1 MIPCGFRRLS
11 AVLTL
16 SVLLVAATGCA
27 QPARPIRPAPDA
39 PPPASAAAVSC
50 PAGEGREN
58 APETPPAGPLGVTV
72 DEAVLMSLQNNR
84 SLVVERLAPAIRETF
99 EDEERSVFDPVGT
112 ASLSV
117 GRERGDGL
125 ASGGAVL
132 QAFEADTTDGIV
144 SLERLFP
151 AGTRVALEA
160 GAQMADDAFD
170 AERLYAARFGLTV
183 TQALLRGY
191 GTAVNRARLHQVR
204 LDTRS
209 STYELRAVTASLV
222 ADVER
227 TYWDY
232 ALARRR
238 IDIVE
243 KSLAV
248 ARQQRD
254 ETETLI
260 AVGRLARAELAAVQA
275 EVAAQTQALIE
286 AQAAKE
292 TLRLRLLRLI
302 NPAGADIWQREV
314 EVVHPAVVTAGRCEE
329 AAAHAALAAR
339 LRPVVNQARLAI
351 QRGDL
356 EVVRTRNGL
365 LPVMDLFV
373 TLGQS
378 GYATSFGRSIERFDG
393 SGYEALAGLRF
404 EYPFANRKAAA
415 AHRRAGLERDR
426 AHRAL
431 ENLLQLVAVDVRSAH
446 IEVGRARDQI
456 DASAAT
462 RRFDEE
468 KLRIETEKL
477 RVGKSTSFLVAQAQ
491 RDLLASRIAEVQAL
505 TAYLKSLVD
514 LYLQDGSLLARR
526 GIDAPGAEPVPEIG
540 AARP

>member
-1 MIPCGFRRLS
+1 
-11 AVLTL
+11 
-16 SVLLVAATGCA
+16 
-27 QPARPIRPAPDA
+27 
-39 PPPASAAAVSC
+39 
-50 PAGEGREN
+50 
-58 APETPPAGPLGVTV
+58 
-72 DEAVLMSLQNNR
+72 MSLESNR
-84 SLVVERLAPAIRETF
+84 SLVVERLAPEIRQTF
-99 EDEERSVFDPVGT
+99 EDEARSVFDPVGT

-117 GRERGDGL
+117 GRERGQGL
-125 ASGGAVL
+125 VSRGTVL
-132 QAFEADTTDGIV
+132 EAFEEDTAEGSV

-151 AGTRVALEA
+151 AGTRVSLEA
-160 GAQMADDAFD
+160 GAEMADDAFD
-170 AERLYAARFGLTV
+170 AERLFAARFGMTV
-183 TQALLRGY
+183 TQALLRGF
-191 GTAVNRARLHQVR
+191 GATVNRARIHQAR
-204 LDTRS
+204 LDTRIS
-209 STYELRAVTASLV
+209 EYELRAVTASLV

-232 ALARRR
+232 ALAGRR

-292 TLRLRLLRLI
+292 SLRLRLLRLT
-302 NPAGADIWQREV
+302 NPAGADIWRREV
-314 EVVHPAVVTAGRCEE
+314 AVVHPAVVPAGRRED

-351 QRGDL
+351 RRGDL
-356 EVVRTRNGL
+356 EVVQTRNGL
-365 LPVMDLFV
+365 LPVLDLFV
-373 TLGQS
+373 TLGKS
-378 GYATSFGRSIERFDG
+378 GYATSFGGSVERIDG
-393 SGYEALAGLRF
+393 SGYAALAGLRF
-404 EYPFANRKAAA
+404 EFPFAGRKAAA
-415 AHRRAGLERDR
+415 AHRRAGLERDQ
-426 AHRAL
+426 AQRAL
-431 ENLLQLVAVDVRSAH
+431 ENLLQLVEVDVRSAH
-446 IEVGRARDQI
+446 IEVGRAQEQI

-491 RDLLASRIAEVQAL
+491 RDLLSSRIAEVEAL

-514 LYLQDGSLLARR
+514 FYLQDGSLLARR
-526 GIDAPGAEPVPEIG
+526 GIDAPGGEPVPEAG
-540 AARP
+540 AAHP